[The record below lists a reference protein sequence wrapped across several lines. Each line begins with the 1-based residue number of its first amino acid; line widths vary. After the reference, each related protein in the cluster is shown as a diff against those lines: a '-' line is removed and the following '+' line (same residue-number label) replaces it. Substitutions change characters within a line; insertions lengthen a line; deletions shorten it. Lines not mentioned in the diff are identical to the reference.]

1 MRKIADGIQKNKLSI
16 RQLSQTIDINNTG
29 YLTRAEF
36 THVLNNLVEDL
47 PLEHIRLITSFFDDR
62 NNGRISTMEFL
73 RVCLEILNQN
83 IGGGVFAFVQV
94 QPIIQKIINTLSID
108 CDRFFDQVADQNQEF
123 LEEQEKKEK
132 IARDKRRGKNGMLKG
147 VEEAEVEPSADKSV

>member
-1 MRKIADGIQKNKLSI
+1 MRKIADGIQKSKLNI
-16 RQLSQTIDINNTG
+16 RQLSQTLDINGTG

-47 PLEHIRLITSFFDDR
+47 PLEHIRLITSFYDDR

-83 IGGGVFAFVQV
+83 IGGGVFAF
-94 QPIIQKIINTLSID
+94 I
-108 CDRFFDQVADQNQEF
+108 
-123 LEEQEKKEK
+123 
-132 IARDKRRGKNGMLKG
+132 
-147 VEEAEVEPSADKSV
+147 